1 MSIGPVVT
9 RGYAIGSIPLVTLR
23 GYISNTV
30 TPVTPSDYRGSDPA
44 AGSPG
49 IQWVTLDDVCRFRD
63 LAKGM
68 EDRRCTENEARG
80 EVRRLLD
87 EVLAGPPPVEDAVE
101 LAAVVATTP
110 SLPAAWGV
118 ETGLDAGTRKLIR
131 ETLRDIER
139 ERAEAEDEDDVEVL
153 LLTMH

>member
-1 MSIGPVVT
+1 MIGPVVT

-23 GYISNTV
+23 GYISSTV
-30 TPVTPSDYRGSDPA
+30 SPVTPSDYRGSDPA

-49 IQWVTLDDVCRFRD
+49 IQWVTLDNICRFRD

-80 EVRRLLD
+80 EVRKLLD
-87 EVLAGPPPVEDAVE
+87 EVLAGPPPAEESVSLVEAV
-101 LAAVVATTP
+101 AP
-110 SLPAAWGV
+110 SPVLPAAWA
-118 ETGLDAGTRKLIR
+118 ETGLDANTRKLIR

-139 ERAEAEDEDDVEVL
+139 DRAAAEDEDDVEVL